1 MEKDTYLSRIKEKQ
15 PLLTKSVKKNAAL
28 FTGILFVGYLIFN
41 FFTVIQ
47 LNYYFTENIDSR
59 IKHELEHIKLSV
71 EFDSDTLNIIHP
83 TEFNESDL
91 SEITENPFF
100 LQIYD
105 TKGELLF
112 GSKNLSLY
120 QAIPI
125 SLIEFSD
132 EFYFKDLNI
141 KYESLRTGYTKIFD
155 SENGLF
161 VYIQLSAPKAKMLS
175 VVEDIIFFN
184 LYTLPLAFILFVVIS
199 IFFAKRLYN
208 PINKIINLANEISAT
223 NLKERLTYEADKNDE
238 LGRLKTTLND
248 LFERL
253 DYEINQI
260 SNFSDNASH
269 QLMTPLTAISTE
281 LEYILKKDHDKNEC
295 LGALEVIQNQ
305 TEQMIHIVKTLLIL
319 AKDCV
324 ICRDEKKVF
333 NLSSMI
339 NEEINNI
346 YQDKNLIIECGEEI
360 YIKGVADY
368 FQMVLQNLIDNAIK
382 YSDDNS
388 SIKLITSL
396 KDNYVKI
403 SVEDNGI
410 GIADDEKIKVFEKFY
425 RGTKI
430 ENSGIKG
437 YGLGLSLVESIV
449 TKLDGKIFIE
459 DNKPTGT
466 IFIIELPVVTLT

>member
-1 MEKDTYLSRIKEKQ
+1 M
-15 PLLTKSVKKNAAL
+15 
-28 FTGILFVGYLIFN
+28 
-41 FFTVIQ
+41 
-47 LNYYFTENIDSR
+47 
-59 IKHELEHIKLSV
+59 
-71 EFDSDTLNIIHP
+71 
-83 TEFNESDL
+83 
-91 SEITENPFF
+91 
-100 LQIYD
+100 
-105 TKGELLF
+105 
-112 GSKNLSLY
+112 
-120 QAIPI
+120 
-125 SLIEFSD
+125 
-132 EFYFKDLNI
+132 
-141 KYESLRTGYTKIFD
+141 
-155 SENGLF
+155 
-161 VYIQLSAPKAKMLS
+161 
-175 VVEDIIFFN
+175 
-184 LYTLPLAFILFVVIS
+184 
-199 IFFAKRLYN
+199 
-208 PINKIINLANEISAT
+208 
-223 NLKERLTYEADKNDE
+223 
-238 LGRLKTTLND
+238 GRLKTTLND

-425 RGTKI
+425 RGSKI